1 MMQQQQLIGLL
12 GEVGGAP
19 AGLGGGMGMG
29 GGVGGGM
36 GIGGG
41 VGGGM
46 GMGVGGAKNPFDGL
60 L

>member
-36 GIGGG
+36 G
-41 VGGGM
+41 
-46 GMGVGGAKNPFDGL
+46 MGVGGAKNPFDGL